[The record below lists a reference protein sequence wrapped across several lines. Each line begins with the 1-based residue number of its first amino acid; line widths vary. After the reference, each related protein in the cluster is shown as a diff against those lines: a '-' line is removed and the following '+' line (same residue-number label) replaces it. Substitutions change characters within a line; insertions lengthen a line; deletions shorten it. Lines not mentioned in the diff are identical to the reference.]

1 MMRSLLA
8 ALIINC
14 FIAAVALGEAPE
26 KVADSP
32 QIAAVTV
39 HSTMNELN
47 DFRPGY
53 IYLIVK
59 NQSDSLLTIRRIDL
73 AEHASFIKARP
84 TFYGSNFLSEFDK
97 TLIYPDKKI
106 IKPGTSEVYG
116 INIKASDQ
124 VIPGKHLLVFNVF
137 YDGWSKGKHK
147 DGSLTAT
154 HEFQVNA
161 FGEHEILGALQNA
174 VSFLMV
180 PGFII
185 IIVAGLI
192 LAWTPFIPPQLKEK
206 VPEWTKGDK
215 ITDLRFW
222 VIAITFSLFM
232 ARWLYPFLTKHFTS
246 YGKRDYLYGY
256 GFSDMVMMWW
266 FSVITG
272 ILLAFLMYLIWLLSK
287 GIHWLYKE
295 ITYRLSYSERDDP
308 ETLLNKA
315 IKKGM
320 TDSWLKQVKVL
331 STGKKAFLIETDSH
345 TKDAL
350 WMIPYVKVLWQIDAL
365 DQYELF
371 NEKIAKEATPLPILL
386 DYLQNNRKGKGLV
399 SIEWAKKGGV
409 DNPQKVKKGE
419 LDMEHME
426 QSTASIFYPTLNT

>member
-1 MMRSLLA
+1 MRSLLA
-8 ALIINC
+8 ALIISC
-14 FIAAVALGEAPE
+14 FIAAVALGDAPE
-26 KVADSP
+26 KAVDSP

-53 IYLIVK
+53 VYLVIK
-59 NQSDSLLTIRRIDL
+59 NQSDTLLAIRKIEL
-73 AEHASFIKARP
+73 AEHASFIKVRP
-84 TFYGSNFLSEFDK
+84 TFYGSNFLSAFEK

-147 DGSLTAT
+147 DGSLTET

-192 LAWTPFIPPQLKEK
+192 LAWTSFIPSQLKEK
-206 VPEWTKGDK
+206 IPEWTKGDK

-222 VIAITFSLFM
+222 VVAITLSLFM
-232 ARWLYPFLTKHFTS
+232 ARWLYPFLTEHFTS

-272 ILLAFLMYLIWLLSK
+272 IFLAFSIYVIWLLSK
-287 GIHWLYKE
+287 VIVWSYKE
-295 ITYRLSYSERDDP
+295 ITYRLSYSEGDNP
-308 ETLLNKA
+308 ETLLKKA
-315 IKKGM
+315 INKGM
-320 TDSWLKQVKVL
+320 TDYRLKKVSVR
-331 STGKKAFLIETDSH
+331 STGKKAFLIESDSH
-345 TKDAL
+345 AKDAL
-350 WMIPYVKVLWQIDAL
+350 WIIPSVKILWQIDAL
-365 DQYELF
+365 DQMESF
-371 NEKIAKEATPLPILL
+371 NEINDNETTPLPAIL
-386 DYLQNNRKGKGLV
+386 DYLQNSRKGKSLV
-399 SIEWAKKGGV
+399 SIEWEKKGYI
-409 DNPQKVKKGE
+409 DNPQRVKKGE
-419 LDMEHME
+419 LDME
-426 QSTASIFYPTLNT
+426 QANASIFYPTLSE

>member
-1 MMRSLLA
+1 MRSLLA
-8 ALIINC
+8 ALIISC
-14 FIAAVALGEAPE
+14 FFTAVALGEAPE
-26 KVADSP
+26 EGADSP

-53 IYLIVK
+53 VYLVIN
-59 NQSDSLLTIRRIDL
+59 NQSDSLLAIRKIEL
-73 AEHASFIKARP
+73 AEHATFIKVRP
-84 TFYGSNFLSEFDK
+84 TFYGSNFLSAFDK

-124 VIPGKHLLVFNVF
+124 VIPGKHLLVFNVL
-137 YDGWSKGKHK
+137 YDGWSNGKHK

-161 FGEHEILGALQNA
+161 FGEHEISGALQNA

-192 LAWTPFIPPQLKEK
+192 LTWTSFIPSQLKEK
-206 VPEWTKGDK
+206 IPEWTKGDK

-222 VIAITFSLFM
+222 VVAITLSLFM
-232 ARWLYPFLTKHFTS
+232 ARWLYPFLTEHFTS

-272 ILLAFLMYLIWLLSK
+272 IFLAFSIYVIWLLSK

-295 ITYRLSYSERDDP
+295 ITYRLSYSERNDP

-315 IKKGM
+315 VKKGI
-320 TDSWLKQVKVL
+320 TQSWMKQVKVL

-350 WMIPYVKVLWQIDAL
+350 WIIPSVKVLWQSDAL
-365 DQYELF
+365 EQYESF
-371 NEKIAKEATPLPILL
+371 NEIIEKEATPLHLILDNL
-386 DYLQNNRKGKGLV
+386 KNEREPSKKGKGLISV
-399 SIEWAKKGGV
+399 EWEKNTYIDK
-409 DNPQKVKKGE
+409 PQRVKKEDLGI
-419 LDMEHME
+419 E
-426 QSTASIFYPTLNT
+426 QTTASIFYPTLNP